1 MTDRMPDPAASVPAQ
16 LPVRLAPPVP
26 TGPPRWVLY
35 VDLDA
40 YYVSCEL
47 VDRPELKGRPVIVGR
62 APTDGPHRGVVLSAS
77 YEARTFGV
85 RSALPAVTAARLC
98 PEAVWIAPDFPKYER
113 TAEAV
118 RAILRRF
125 SDDVLPYSIDEA
137 VVGLS
142 VRSAEEARLRAGA
155 VQRAIADELD
165 LPASIG
171 VATSRTVAKIAVDR
185 AKPAGILVVRPE
197 EIAAFLAPLSV
208 RVVPGVGARTEELLQ
223 GLGVRTIG
231 DLLHRP
237 ARELERR
244 LGSFARELIDLA
256 RGTPHESAE
265 VASGPRSRSTD
276 RTFDEDAAT
285 WELVGTALRSLAH
298 DLAGSLAR
306 EGLRYGTIAVALRWS
321 DLTRSQRSRALAAAH
336 EGAAPIVETA
346 LRLGHELWEA
356 ERLRGGR
363 PVRTISV
370 RAEQLT
376 ERTQRQRTLDEFAL
390 GARDAGDY

>member
-1 MTDRMPDPAASVPAQ
+1 MPDPY
-16 LPVRLAPPVP
+16 RLATRARTEPRLEPAPPAA
-26 TGPPRWVLY
+26 PPRWVLY

-47 VDRPELKGRPVIVGR
+47 VERPELRGQPVIVGR

-77 YEARTFGV
+77 YEARAFGV

-98 PEAVWIAPDFPKYER
+98 PSAVWIAPDFPKYER
-113 TAEAV
+113 MAHAV

-137 VVGLS
+137 VVALS
-142 VRSAEEARLRAGA
+142 VGSAEEARDQAVA
-155 VQRAIADELD
+155 VQAAIHDELH

-171 VATSRTVAKIAVDR
+171 VATYRTVAKIAVDR
-185 AKPAGILVVRPE
+185 AKPAGILVVRPDE
-197 EIAAFLAPLSV
+197 VAGFLAPLPV
-208 RVVPGVGARTEELLQ
+208 RSVPGVGARTEELLQ
-223 GLGVRTIG
+223 AVGVRTIG
-231 DLLHRP
+231 DLAHRNP
-237 ARELERR
+237 RELERR
-244 LGSFARELIDLA
+244 VGGFARDLIDLA
-256 RGTPHESAE
+256 RGTPHEATE

-276 RTFDEDAAT
+276 RTFDEDAMS
-285 WELVGTALRSLAH
+285 WEVVGTALRSLAL

-306 EGLRYGTIAVALRWS
+306 EGLRYGSIAVGLRWS

-356 ERLRGGR
+356 ERTRAGR
-363 PVRTISV
+363 SVRTISV

-376 ERTQRQRTLDEFAL
+376 ERTQRQRTLAEFTSEPR
-390 GARDAGDY
+390 GPTD

>member
-1 MTDRMPDPAASVPAQ
+1 MFDPEPASSSARAVP
-16 LPVRLAPPVP
+16 RLAPAPPV
-26 TGPPRWVLY
+26 GPPRWLLY

-47 VDRPELKGRPVIVGR
+47 VDRPELRGRPVIVGR
-62 APTDGPHRGVVLSAS
+62 APGVGAHRGVVLSAS
-77 YEARTFGV
+77 YEARAFGV

-98 PEAVWIAPDFPKYER
+98 PDAVWIAPDFPKYER
-113 TAEAV
+113 QAEAV

-125 SDDVLPYSIDEA
+125 SDDVLPCSIDEA

-142 VRSAEEARLRAGA
+142 VRTVEEARARAVA
-155 VQRAIADELD
+155 VQAAIGAELR
-165 LPASIG
+165 LPSSIG

-185 AKPAGILVVRPE
+185 AKPAGILVVPPE
-197 EIAAFLAPLSV
+197 EIASFLAPLSV
-208 RVVPGVGARTEELLQ
+208 RTIPGVGARTEELLQ

-231 DLLHRP
+231 DLPHRP
-237 ARELERR
+237 PRELERR

-256 RGTPHESAE
+256 RGTPHEAAE

-276 RTFDEDAAT
+276 RTFDEDATT
-285 WELVGTALRSLAH
+285 WEVVGTALRSLAL

-306 EGLRYGTIAVALRWS
+306 EGLRYGTIAVTLRWS
-321 DLTRSQRSRALAAAH
+321 DLTRSQHSRSLAAAH

-346 LRLGHELWEA
+346 LKLGHELWEA
-356 ERLRGGR
+356 ERLRAGR

-376 ERTQRQRTLDEFAL
+376 ERTQRQRTLDEFSL
-390 GARDAGDY
+390 FGRSGTD